1 MNSSPRKR
9 WVFGLSILLSLLLFT
24 SILSSCGDGGTASRV
39 SEEFIASEIEQ
50 SSTSEDQVKSAVNSP
65 EPSPI
70 PLAGRQHDVGTKE
83 SVDRVW
89 CGSGSNIVQSPNGGE
104 HWRKGN
110 TYKIKWSSAN
120 SYGPFVHILLYYP
133 TASCEQCSCL
143 YKFIAKSTWNTG
155 YYNWK
160 IPTTI
165 QSRSDYIVLIGPGLA
180 PWAKLFPK
188 YDWSNKV
195 FKISRS
201 KIGAMKVTTPNG
213 GQKWRTGKR
222 YALKWDKG
230 NGGASVK
237 IQLLRSGRHYKWISK
252 RTKNDGRFTW
262 KIPSSVA
269 TGSAYKIKITSR
281 TKKTVTD
288 TSNKNFKITRVGGK
302 TTTTTSIA
310 N

>member
-1 MNSSPRKR
+1 MNSRPRKR
-9 WVFGLSILLSLLLFT
+9 WVFGLSLLLSLLLFT
-24 SILSSCGDGGTASRV
+24 SILSSCGDGGTAS
-39 SEEFIASEIEQ
+39 
-50 SSTSEDQVKSAVNSP
+50 
-65 EPSPI
+65 
-70 PLAGRQHDVGTKE
+70 LAGRQHDVGTKE
-83 SVDRVW
+83 SVKPQS
-89 CGSGSNIVQSPNGGE
+89 CSSPSNIVQSPNGGE

-110 TYKIKWSSAN
+110 TYKIKWSPALICG
-120 SYGPFVHILLYYP
+120 SYKKCMVHILLYYP
-133 TASCEQCSCL
+133 TASCELCSCF
-143 YKFIAKSTWNTG
+143 YKTIARNTWNDG
-155 YYNWK
+155 VHSWK